1 LRDGALLAIGTFTR
15 LRVKPPSRVD
25 RGVAGVAMLLGPL
38 VGVGLAAVGA
48 VVLVVGQGLLGGGSL
63 AGFSPPGGVDPG
75 DVVPGGGVEPL
86 LPAALALAAVA
97 WCTGGL
103 HLDGLVDVADGLGSR
118 RPREAA
124 LAIMKRSEA
133 GALGVL
139 VLVFVVVVQVL
150 ALARATGAGF
160 GVPALVL
167 AFVTGRVVM
176 AAACVP
182 SVPAARADG
191 LGATVAGSVP
201 VVGAAGLVV
210 GVLLVAGVLG
220 ATAAD
225 GGVAPAVL
233 AAVAGLGAGALVVVR
248 CVRRLG
254 GITGDVLG
262 AAGEVAATAVLV
274 VCAASPGLS

>member
-1 LRDGALLAIGTFTR
+1 MAVGTFTR
-15 LRVKPPSRVD
+15 IRVPPPARVD
-25 RGVAGVAMLLGPL
+25 REVAGVAMLLGPL
-38 VGVGLAAVGA
+38 VGVGLAVIGA
-48 VVLVVGQGLLGGGSL
+48 VVLVVGQGL
-63 AGFSPPGGVDPG
+63 
-75 DVVPGGGVEPL
+75 PGGGVQPL
-86 LPAALALAAVA
+86 LPAALALATVA

-103 HLDGLVDVADGLGSR
+103 HLDGLVDVADGLGAR

-124 LAIMKRSEA
+124 LAIMRRSEA

-139 VLVFVVVVQVL
+139 VLVFVVLVQVL
-150 ALARATGAGF
+150 ALAQAKGAGF
-160 GVPALVL
+160 GVQALVL
-167 AFVTGRVVM
+167 ALVTGRAVM
-176 AAACVP
+176 AVACVP
-182 SVPAARADG
+182 RVPAARADG

-201 VVGAAGLVV
+201 VVGAAALVV

-220 ATAAD
+220 AAD
-225 GGVAPAVL
+225 ADRGVAAFLL
-233 AAVAGLGAGALVVVR
+233 AAVAGLAVGALVVAR

>member
-1 LRDGALLAIGTFTR
+1 MSIGTFTR
-15 LRVKPPSRVD
+15 LPLPPPSRVD
-25 RGVAGVAMLLGPL
+25 REAAGVAMLLGPL
-38 VGVGLAAVGA
+38 VGIGLAVVGA
-48 VVLVVGQGLLGGGSL
+48 VVLVVGQSL
-63 AGFSPPGGVDPG
+63 I
-75 DVVPGGGVEPL
+75 GGVEPL

-124 LAIMKRSEA
+124 LAIMRRSEA

-150 ALARATGAGF
+150 ALGRATGAGF
-160 GVPALVL
+160 GVQALVL
-167 AFVTGRVVM
+167 ALVTGRVVM

-182 SVPAARADG
+182 RVPAARADG

-220 ATAAD
+220 ATDAD
-225 GGVAPAVL
+225 GRVTPALLAVVAGVA
-233 AAVAGLGAGALVVVR
+233 AGALVVAR
-248 CVRRLG
+248 CVRRFG

-262 AAGEVAATAVLV
+262 AAGEVTATAVLV
-274 VCAASPGLS
+274 VCAASPGLA

>member
-1 LRDGALLAIGTFTR
+1 LRDGSLMAIGTFTR
-15 LRVKPPSRVD
+15 LRVPPPSHVD
-25 RGVAGVAMLLGPL
+25 GEVAGVAVLLGPL
-38 VGVGLAAVGA
+38 VGFGLALVGA
-48 VVLVVGQGLLGGGSL
+48 VVLVVGQGFL
-63 AGFSPPGGVDPG
+63 
-75 DVVPGGGVEPL
+75 GGGVEPL
-86 LPAALALAAVA
+86 LPAALALATVA

-124 LAIMKRSEA
+124 LAIMRRSEA

-160 GVPALVL
+160 GVQALVL
-167 AFVTGRVVM
+167 ALVTGRVVM

-182 SVPAARADG
+182 RVPAARADG

-210 GVLLVAGVLG
+210 SVLLVAGVLG
-220 ATAAD
+220 AADAD
-225 GGVAPAVL
+225 GGVAPALIAV
-233 AAVAGLGAGALVVVR
+233 VAGLAAGALVVAR

-254 GITGDVLG
+254 GVTGDVLG
-262 AAGEVAATAVLV
+262 SAGEVAATAVLV
-274 VCAASPGLS
+274 VCAAAPGLS

>member
-15 LRVKPPSRVD
+15 LRVSPPSRVD
-25 RGVAGVAMLLGPL
+25 RDVAGVAMLLGPL
-38 VGVGLAAVGA
+38 VGVGLAVVGA
-48 VVLVVGQGLLGGGSL
+48 VVLVVGQSLLGGGPP
-63 AGFSPPGGVDPG
+63 AGAGPAGGVVPGGG
-75 DVVPGGGVEPL
+75 IPGGGVEPL
-86 LPAALALAAVA
+86 LPAALALATVA

-124 LAIMKRSEA
+124 LAIMRRSEA

-150 ALARATGAGF
+150 ALGRATGAGV
-160 GVPALVL
+160 GLQALVL
-167 AFVTGRVVM
+167 ALVTGRVVM

-182 SVPAARADG
+182 RVPAARADG

-220 ATAAD
+220 ATDAD
-225 GGVAPAVL
+225 GGVAPALL
-233 AAVAGLGAGALVVVR
+233 AVVVGLAAGALVVAR

-254 GITGDVLG
+254 GVTGDVLG
-262 AAGEVAATAVLV
+262 ATGEVTATAVLV
-274 VCAASPGLS
+274 VCAAAPGLS

>member
-1 LRDGALLAIGTFTR
+1 MAVGTFTR
-15 LRVKPPSRVD
+15 IRVPPPARVD
-25 RGVAGVAMLLGPL
+25 REVAGVAMLLGPL
-38 VGVGLAAVGA
+38 LGVGLAVIGA
-48 VVLVVGQGLLGGGSL
+48 VVLVVGQGLLGGG
-63 AGFSPPGGVDPG
+63 VQ
-75 DVVPGGGVEPL
+75 PL
-86 LPAALALAAVA
+86 LPAALALATVA

-103 HLDGLVDVADGLGSR
+103 HLDGVVDVADGLGSR

-124 LAIMKRSEA
+124 LAIMRRSEA

-150 ALARATGAGF
+150 AVAQAKGAGF
-160 GVPALVL
+160 GVQALVL
-167 AFVTGRVVM
+167 ALVTGRVVM
-176 AAACVP
+176 AVACVP
-182 SVPAARADG
+182 RVPAARPDG

-201 VVGAAGLVV
+201 VVGAAALVV

-220 ATAAD
+220 AAD
-225 GGVAPAVL
+225 ADRGVAAALL
-233 AAVAGLGAGALVVVR
+233 AAVAGLAAGALVVAR